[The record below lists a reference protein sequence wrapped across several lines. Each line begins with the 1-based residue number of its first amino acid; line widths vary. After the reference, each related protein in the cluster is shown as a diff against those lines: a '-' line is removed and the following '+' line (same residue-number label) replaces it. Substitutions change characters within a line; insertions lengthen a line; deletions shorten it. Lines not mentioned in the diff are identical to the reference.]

1 MHRLARICERA
12 EPNLAAA
19 PRCAT
24 AHSRACARHCIPL
37 GPWLLS
43 ALCLLLAAPAPPAS
57 AAQEPREWV
66 FALQPNHPPQ
76 RGSDQAYVRLY
87 LATSSAAQGEVS
99 IPGLGFQKPVS
110 LPQAGLTTVELPLGV
125 TELRDNA
132 TTARAV
138 LINLDTEAAV
148 YGINRV
154 KHSSD
159 AFLAFPTDAL
169 GTSYRVLAYRSQSGS
184 SQIAIAAV
192 TDDTLV
198 TIHPTGAVRGVAA
211 GAPVQVQLNRG
222 DVYALVGARPS
233 VDLTGTRIEASAPVA
248 VMAGA
253 YCAYVPPNAKACDHL
268 TEMMPPLFAWGN
280 RLLTLP
286 LATRKK
292 GDLIRVL
299 ADQDGTRVSLNGEL
313 VATLAGGAV
322 FERTLTEPAVVSADK
337 PILVG
342 QYSLGTSVDGVT
354 SDPFFVIVPPSEQ
367 FLDTYQFA
375 APDSGFG
382 KNFVNVIAPTSALG
396 SVRLDDKPVR
406 ADVFRNIGDS
416 GFSGAAL
423 PIEPGSHRLTG
434 NRSFGI
440 TVYGFDQAD
449 SYGYPGGMS
458 FARIN
463 PPVDT
468 HPPAL
473 AEIGRAA
480 GRITLRATDSEDVNA
495 NGVLD
500 AGEDLDAD
508 GRIGPRRTVRGG
520 TVDRDEGLASVTL
533 SPEAD
538 NLRLE
543 AKRLRPGVGVY
554 ELSAVAIDPDRP
566 GRGTVIA
573 TDQAGNT
580 VTLALELLPT
590 GFARLGDQPPAQF
603 GSITRKAESTA
614 TIVPQLTDR
623 GGTPSLRLS
632 TDFDARGATLQIAD
646 GDRWITLDAAG
657 TEIPL
662 PEDAGPIRL
671 RVRTGGCIDELS
683 PGRFRL
689 FWQTHDRDGE
699 ISRAEAPIEIK
710 LKPTPWWICLLPWLI
725 AMAIALALAFVIYG
739 FIRPARFPRQLGV
752 QIADE
757 EDVDQGF
764 FIWIRKQRGTGIGF
778 YRDARAYVRSD
789 FRVNGKAGSAL
800 AKLRADRGRVM
811 IQPMQG
817 NAIER
822 LTADDVWE
830 ELPKDETTAWVGTLY
845 RAEVRSLFFMLRNR

>member
-1 MHRLARICERA
+1 MVGAQ
-12 EPNLAAA
+12 
-19 PRCAT
+19 PRHGGGEIHGIGGGSGVAY
-24 AHSRACARHCIPL
+24 AVVQR
-37 GPWLLS
+37 S
-43 ALCLLLAAPAPPAS
+43 AL
-57 AAQEPREWV
+57 
-66 FALQPNHPPQ
+66 
-76 RGSDQAYVRLY
+76 
-87 LATSSAAQGEVS
+87 
-99 IPGLGFQKPVS
+99 
-110 LPQAGLTTVELPLGV
+110 
-125 TELRDNA
+125 
-132 TTARAV
+132 
-138 LINLDTEAAV
+138 
-148 YGINRV
+148 
-154 KHSSD
+154 
-159 AFLAFPTDAL
+159 
-169 GTSYRVLAYRSQSGS
+169 
-184 SQIAIAAV
+184 
-192 TDDTLV
+192 
-198 TIHPTGAVRGVAA
+198 
-211 GAPVQVQLNRG
+211 APVLLEPKQAVAQ
-222 DVYALVGARPS
+222 AI
-233 VDLTGTRIEASAPVA
+233 VDLTL
-248 VMAGA
+248 
-253 YCAYVPPNAKACDHL
+253 H
-268 TEMMPPLFAWGN
+268 
-280 RLLTLP
+280 
-286 LATRKK
+286 
-292 GDLIRVL
+292 
-299 ADQDGTRVSLNGEL
+299 
-313 VATLAGGAV
+313 
-322 FERTLTEPAVVSADK
+322 
-337 PILVG
+337 
-342 QYSLGTSVDGVT
+342 
-354 SDPFFVIVPPSEQ
+354 
-367 FLDTYQFA
+367 
-375 APDSGFG
+375 
-382 KNFVNVIAPTSALG
+382 
-396 SVRLDDKPVR
+396 
-406 ADVFRNIGDS
+406 
-416 GFSGAAL
+416 
-423 PIEPGSHRLTG
+423 
-434 NRSFGI
+434 
-440 TVYGFDQAD
+440 
-449 SYGYPGGMS
+449 
-458 FARIN
+458 
-463 PPVDT
+463 
-468 HPPAL
+468 
-473 AEIGRAA
+473 
-480 GRITLRATDSEDVNA
+480 
-495 NGVLD
+495 
-500 AGEDLDAD
+500 

-778 YRDARAYVRSD
+778 YRDARAYLHGD
-789 FRVNGKAGSAL
+789 FRISGKGRGAL
-800 AKLRADRGRVM
+800 ASLHAEASGTRVCPGKGLALFR
-811 IQPMQG
+811 QDFG
-817 NAIER
+817 
-822 LTADDVWE
+822 VKWE
-830 ELPKDETTAWVGTLY
+830 ELPKDGEMARAGEIYRIGENGPYFRIASRMGTPT
-845 RAEVRSLFFMLRNR
+845 